1 MKVKDIISQL
11 EKNMGRQPEGYIMRL
26 INDGL
31 LDIAAERQHKID
43 DMKMDLVQNKRWYEI
58 DDRVIDITRV
68 EILSQSSSGSCSDSS
83 YTTKT
88 TCESNGGTWTESGNR
103 YVMVPKLADAHKLLK
118 EDEY

>member
-43 DMKMDLVQNKRWYEI
+43 DMKMDLVENKRWYEI
-58 DDRVIDITRV
+58 DDKIIDITRV
-68 EILSQSSSGSCSDSS
+68 EILDSNS
-83 YTTKT
+83 
-88 TCESNGGTWTESGNR
+88 R
-103 YVMVPKLADAHKLLK
+103 YAMIPKLADAHNLLK

>member
-11 EKNMGRQPEGYIMRL
+11 ERNMGRQPEGYLMRL

-43 DMKMDLVQNKRWYEI
+43 DMKMDLVEDKM
-58 DDRVIDITRV
+58 IDIIRV
-68 EILSQSSSGSCSDSS
+68 EIKD
-83 YTTKT
+83 T
-88 TCESNGGTWTESGNR
+88 NDR
-103 YVMVPKLADAHKLLK
+103 YVMIPKLADAHKLLK

>member
-11 EKNMGRQPEGYIMRL
+11 ENSMGRQPEGYIMRL

-43 DMKMDLVQNKRWYEI
+43 DEKIDLVEDKRWYEI
-58 DDRVIDITRV
+58 EDKMIDIIRV
-68 EILSQSSSGSCSDSS
+68 EIKD
-83 YTTKT
+83 T
-88 TCESNGGTWTESGNR
+88 NDR
-103 YVMVPKLADAHKLLK
+103 YVMIPKLADAHKLLK

>member
-1 MKVKDIISQL
+1 MKT
-11 EKNMGRQPEGYIMRL
+11 EG
-26 INDGL
+26 
-31 LDIAAERQHKID
+31 
-43 DMKMDLVQNKRWYEI
+43 DLVSLKRQDELLYS
-58 DDRVIDITRV
+58 DRVIDITRV

>member
-11 EKNMGRQPEGYIMRL
+11 ERNMGRQPEGYLMRL

-43 DMKMDLVQNKRWYEI
+43 DMKMDLVEDKRWYEI
-58 DDRVIDITRV
+58 EDKIIDITRV
-68 EILSQSSSGSCSDSS
+68 EIKD
-83 YTTKT
+83 T
-88 TCESNGGTWTESGNR
+88 NDR
-103 YVMVPKLADAHKLLK
+103 YVMIPKLADAHKLLK

>member
-11 EKNMGRQPEGYIMRL
+11 EKNMGRQPEGYLMRL

-43 DMKMDLVQNKRWYEI
+43 DMKMDLVQGKRWYEI
-58 DDRVIDITRV
+58 DDKIIDITRV
-68 EILSQSSSGSCSDSS
+68 EVLDS
-83 YTTKT
+83 
-88 TCESNGGTWTESGNR
+88 NDR
-103 YVMVPKLADAHKLLK
+103 YAMIPKLADAHKILK

>member
-43 DMKMDLVQNKRWYEI
+43 DEKTDLVEDKRWYEI
-58 DDRVIDITRV
+58 EDKMIDIIRV
-68 EILSQSSSGSCSDSS
+68 EIKD
-83 YTTKT
+83 T
-88 TCESNGGTWTESGNR
+88 NDR
-103 YVMVPKLADAHKLLK
+103 YVMIPKLADAHKLLK

>member
-11 EKNMGRQPEGYIMRL
+11 ENSMGRQPEGYIMRL

-43 DMKMDLVQNKRWYEI
+43 DEKIDLVEDKRWYEI
-58 DDRVIDITRV
+58 EDKMIDITRV
-68 EILSQSSSGSCSDSS
+68 EILDTNSR
-83 YTTKT
+83 YT
-88 TCESNGGTWTESGNR
+88 
-103 YVMVPKLADAHKLLK
+103 MIPKLADAHKLLK